1 MESIK
6 YKINDNPNTFILLR
20 LCYYNQLNKTKYVKM
35 INALIFR
42 LTSKPSSESMKIRST
57 NLHMLYF

>member
-1 MESIK
+1 MFEK

-20 LCYYNQLNKTKYVKM
+20 LYYYNQLNKAKEFKM

-42 LTSKPSSESMKIRST
+42 LPSELSPESIKLEVQR
-57 NLHMLYF
+57 LVLYN